1 MTFFSLRT
9 IAALA
14 TTVLL
19 TACGAG
25 QHDSQAVQ
33 TQTAAITVSTPAA
46 AAAAPSTGAPVA
58 PSVAANMPAPDCA
71 AEGCGSLRII
81 DGNAEAFRLDIQRRD
96 ALQASLPQS

>member
-1 MTFFSLRT
+1 MKFFSLRT

-14 TTVLL
+14 TTALL
-19 TACGAG
+19 TACGG
-25 QHDSQAVQ
+25 QQDSQAVQ
-33 TQTAAITVSTPAA
+33 TQTAALSVSSIQVAA
-46 AAAAPSTGAPVA
+46 VPSTGAPVA
-58 PSVAANMPAPDCA
+58 PSASANMPAPDCA